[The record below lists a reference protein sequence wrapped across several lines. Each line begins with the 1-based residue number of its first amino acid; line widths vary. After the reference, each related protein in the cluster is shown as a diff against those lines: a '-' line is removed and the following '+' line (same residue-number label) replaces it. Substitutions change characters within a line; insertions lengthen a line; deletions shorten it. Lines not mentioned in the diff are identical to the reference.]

1 MANISINRVT
11 NANIYM
17 DGFSYLGRAE
27 NVDLPEVVYKFTEH
41 KALGMV
47 GTSEFF
53 AGIEKMEGSIKWN
66 SFYQEVMMKVGNP
79 TKTVQLQARSSLETY
94 NSQGRVLELP
104 VVTFLTVAFKTLPAG
119 KYKQHD
125 NVELDSK
132 FTAYYVKQVVG
143 GINVVEID
151 VLANIAKVNGVDIL
165 ANYRAN
171 IGG

>member
-17 DGFSYLGRAE
+17 DGVSFLGRAE
-27 NVDLPEVVYKFTEH
+27 SIDLPETLYKFTEH

-53 AGIEKMEGSIKWN
+53 AGIDKFEGTIKWN
-66 SFYQEVMMKVGNP
+66 SFYPEVMMKVGNP
-79 TKTVQLQARSSLETY
+79 VKTIQLQCRSSLETY
-94 NSQGRVLELP
+94 NSMGRIAEVP

-119 KYKQHD
+119 KFKQHD

-132 FTAYYVKQVVG
+132 FTAYYLKQTLAGVE
-143 GINVVEID
+143 VVEID
-151 VLANIAKVNGVDIL
+151 VLANIARINGVDIL
-165 ANYRAN
+165 AQYRAN

>member
-17 DGFSYLGRAE
+17 DGISFLGRAE
-27 NVDLPEVVYKFTEH
+27 SIDLPEVNYKFTEH

-53 AGIEKMEGSIKWN
+53 AGIEKLEGSIKWN

-79 TKTVQLQARSSLETY
+79 VRTVQLQARSSLETY
-94 NSQGRVLELP
+94 NSMGRILELP
-104 VVTFLTVAFKTLPAG
+104 VVTYLTVAFKTLPAG
-119 KYKQHD
+119 KFKQHD

-132 FTAYYVKQVVG
+132 FTAYYVKQTVG
-143 GINVVEID
+143 GIEVVELD
-151 VLANIAKVNGVDIL
+151 VLANIARVNGQDIL
-165 ANYRAN
+165 AVYRAN

>member
-1 MANISINRVT
+1 MSNISINRVT

-17 DGFSYLGRAE
+17 DGTSFLGRAE
-27 NVDLPEVVYKFTEH
+27 SIDLPEVNFKFTEH

-53 AGIEKMEGSIKWN
+53 AGIDKIEGSIKWN
-66 SFYQEVMMKVGNP
+66 SFYIEVMRKIANP
-79 TKTVQLQARSSLETY
+79 VKTIQLQARSSLETY
-94 NSQGRVLELP
+94 NSQGRVQEVP
-104 VVTFLTVAFKTLPAG
+104 VVTFLTVAFKTIPSG

-132 FTAYYVKQVVG
+132 FAAYYVKQTVG
-143 GINVVEID
+143 GVDVAEID
-151 VLANIAKVNGVDIL
+151 VLANIAKINGVDIL
-165 ANYRAN
+165 ATYRAN

>member
-1 MANISINRVT
+1 
-11 NANIYM
+11 
-17 DGFSYLGRAE
+17 
-27 NVDLPEVVYKFTEH
+27 
-41 KALGMV
+41 MV